1 MNSTYKRVFK
11 YAKPYKLLLIFSIFS
26 SFLYVILNSASIWMI
41 GSLIN
46 KILIPTSASNESLP
60 LNQNLDSTTNLNF
73 KLKEITNSLIGM
85 GSPSEQLKSI
95 CIIIFFIY
103 FFKNIFFYINNI
115 SITYI
120 QNKMIKDIRSNMFSH
135 IISLPISFY
144 KKFKSSEITSILI
157 NDVKSMRLAFA
168 DTIQK
173 LIVEPINILFFL
185 ILLIIISPMMT
196 LITLPTIIVSGII
209 IIQIGKSIRRKAKR
223 SSKQIAGLMNV
234 LNEGINGIKIVK
246 AFNNEKFEQNR
257 FDIQN
262 NKYFKLVFRQSKL
275 GHLTIPIND
284 LIGVTIGVVLLW
296 FGGSSVLKGDNI
308 PPEDF
313 MRFII
318 LLFALMQ
325 PARKLANINTKIQLG
340 LASAER
346 VFTILDQSN
355 TIKSHKNAQKIKN
368 FNNYIEFQNVNFK
381 YNKKSNFK
389 LKNINL
395 KIKKNEKI
403 AFVGASGSGKST
415 LADLIPRFFD
425 PTSGKIVI
433 DGFDI
438 VDIKI
443 KSLRSLMGIVTQETI
458 LFNDTVYNNIAY
470 GSNHLSK
477 QQVINASKL
486 SNAHEFIIKL
496 PNQYETILCEKGQNL
511 SGGQRQRLSI
521 ARALLKNPSIVILDE
536 ATSNLD
542 TRSENKI
549 KKAFSK
555 LIMDRTVII
564 IAHRL
569 NTIKEVDKI
578 IVLNDGEIIETGS
591 HSELLK
597 NDSEYKK
604 LYDLQMETS
613 N

>member
-46 KILIPTSASNESLP
+46 KILIPTSDSFVLDPKIENSTSL
-60 LNQNLDSTTNLNF
+60 NL

-85 GSPSEQLKSI
+85 GSPSDQLKSI
-95 CIIIFFIY
+95 CIILFLIY
-103 FFKNIFFYINNI
+103 LFKNIFFYINNI
-115 SITYI
+115 TITYI
-120 QNKMIKDIRSNMFSH
+120 QNKMIKDIRSGMFSH
-135 IISLPISFY
+135 ITSLPISFY

-157 NDVKSMRLAFA
+157 NDVGSMRLAFA

-185 ILLIIISPMMT
+185 ILLIIISPKMT
-196 LITLPTIIVSGII
+196 LITLPTIIISGII
-209 IIQIGKSIRRKAKR
+209 IVQIGKSIRRKAKR

-234 LNEGINGIKIVK
+234 LNDSINGIKIVK
-246 AFNNEKFEQNR
+246 AFNNEKFELNR
-257 FDIQN
+257 FNLQN

-284 LIGVTIGVVLLW
+284 LIGVSIGVILLW
-296 FGGSSVLKGDNI
+296 YGGSSVLQGNSI
-308 PPEDF
+308 PPGDF

-340 LASAER
+340 LASADR
-346 VFTILDQSN
+346 VFMILDQPI
-355 TIKSHKNAQKIKN
+355 TIK
-368 FNNYIEFQNVNFK
+368 NNINSEQIDKLKDCIQFKNVNFK
-381 YNKKSNFK
+381 YDTKSNFK
-389 LKNINL
+389 LNNINI
-395 KIKKNEKI
+395 KIKKNEKV
-403 AFVGASGSGKST
+403 ALVGASGSGKST
-415 LADLIPRFFD
+415 LADLIPRFYD
-425 PTSGKIVI
+425 PSSGQITI
-433 DGFDI
+433 DGKNIDN
-438 VDIKI
+438 IKI
-443 KSLRSLMGIVTQETI
+443 QSLRSLMGIVTQDTI

-470 GSNHLSK
+470 GLNHISK
-477 QQVINASKL
+477 QQVIDAAKS
-486 SNAHEFIIKL
+486 SNAHEFIMNL
-496 PNQYETILCEKGQNL
+496 PSQYDTLLHEKGQNL

-521 ARALLKNPSIVILDE
+521 ARALLKNPPIIILDE

-542 TRSENKI
+542 TKSENKI

-555 LIMDRTVII
+555 LIKNRTVII

-569 NTIKEVDKI
+569 TTINEVDKI
-578 IVLNDGEIIETGS
+578 IVLNNGKIIETGS
-591 HSELLK
+591 HTELIK
-597 NDSEYKK
+597 NNLEYKK
-604 LYDLQMETS
+604 LYDLQF
-613 N
+613 NN

>member
-46 KILIPTSASNESLP
+46 KILIPTSDSFA
-60 LNQNLDSTTNLNF
+60 LDPNIENSTNLNL

-95 CIIIFFIY
+95 CIILFFIY
-103 FFKNIFFYINNI
+103 LFKNIFFYINNI
-115 SITYI
+115 SISYI
-120 QNKMIKDIRSNMFSH
+120 QNKMIKDIRSGMFSH
-135 IISLPISFY
+135 ITSLPVSFY

-157 NDVKSMRLAFA
+157 NDVGSMRLAFA

-185 ILLIIISPMMT
+185 ILLIIISPIMT
-196 LITLPTIIVSGII
+196 LITLPTIIISGII
-209 IIQIGKSIRRKAKR
+209 IVQIGKSIRRKAKR

-234 LNEGINGIKIVK
+234 LNDSINGIKIVK
-246 AFNNEKFEQNR
+246 AFNNEIFELDKFN
-257 FDIQN
+257 FQN

-284 LIGVTIGVVLLW
+284 LIGVSIGVVLLW
-296 FGGSSVLKGDNI
+296 YGGSSVLQGNSI
-308 PPEDF
+308 PPGDF

-325 PARKLANINTKIQLG
+325 PARKLANVNTKIQLG

-346 VFTILDQSN
+346 VFMILDQPI
-355 TIKSHKNAQKIKN
+355 TIKSNINSEQIDKLKDCIQFK
-368 FNNYIEFQNVNFK
+368 NVNFK
-381 YNKKSNFK
+381 YDTKSNFK
-389 LKNINL
+389 LNNINI
-395 KIKKNEKI
+395 KIKKNEKV
-403 AFVGASGSGKST
+403 ALVGASGSGKST
-415 LADLIPRFFD
+415 LADLIPRFYD
-425 PTSGKIVI
+425 PSSGQITI
-433 DGFDI
+433 DGKNIDN
-438 VDIKI
+438 IKI
-443 KSLRSLMGIVTQETI
+443 QSLRSLMGIVTQDTI

-470 GSNHLSK
+470 GLNHISK
-477 QQVINASKL
+477 QQVIDAAKS
-486 SNAHEFIIKL
+486 SNAHEFIMNL
-496 PNQYETILCEKGQNL
+496 PNQYDTLLHEKGQNL

-521 ARALLKNPSIVILDE
+521 ARALLKNPPIIILDE

-542 TRSENKI
+542 TKSENKI

-555 LIMDRTVII
+555 LIKNRTVII

-569 NTIKEVDKI
+569 TTINEVDKI
-578 IVLNDGEIIETGS
+578 IVLNNGKIIETGS
-591 HSELLK
+591 HAELIK
-597 NDSEYKK
+597 NNLEYKK
-604 LYDLQMETS
+604 LYDLQMKTS